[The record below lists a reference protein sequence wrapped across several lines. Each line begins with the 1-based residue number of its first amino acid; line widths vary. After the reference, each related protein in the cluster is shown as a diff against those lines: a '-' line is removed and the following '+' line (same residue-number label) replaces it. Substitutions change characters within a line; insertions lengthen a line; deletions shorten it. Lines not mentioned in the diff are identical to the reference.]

1 VAHRAVVVV
10 VVVVGWITS
19 FLARN
24 RAYSGSSACHTLSSV
39 SGVRSSKPS
48 RQKRQPDDR
57 SPLLVREVD
66 SHTVL
71 RGYRYELTTGSLFCF
86 ECALGR
92 SSKQLIKANQSY
104 LVPREYA
111 PHLFLSTHLHA
122 HSAWRSSQARTP
134 MASSERILV
143 RLSGGAKRM
152 MFLFV
157 VLSHVGD
164 AKCTH

>member
-10 VVVVGWITS
+10 VVMGWITS

-39 SGVRSSKPS
+39 SGVRSSRPS

-57 SPLLVREVD
+57 SPLVREVD

-92 SSKQLIKANQSY
+92 SSKQLIDQSQQQSY
-104 LVPREYA
+104 QGSP
-111 PHLFLSTHLHA
+111 T
-122 HSAWRSSQARTP
+122 
-134 MASSERILV
+134 
-143 RLSGGAKRM
+143 
-152 MFLFV
+152 
-157 VLSHVGD
+157 
-164 AKCTH
+164 